1 MFRNQTFSKWR
12 LFCYYVT
19 KTDHPCESAAV
30 RRNSIHFIGWRFTS
44 LHAVSEYFT
53 ISGVFK
59 WRHTG
64 IYSGQSVVWMTSC
77 FTVGMK
83 MFYFSCRLLLPK
95 GKWPTVSTQEV
106 VQDTRGKITCLSLN
120 DTQSTCD
127 FAGIMAAIVSSSV
140 HVLWVL
146 HYEPQPVCISW
157 KLAIWFN
164 IP

>member
-83 MFYFSCRLLLPK
+83 RFYLSCRLLLPK

-106 VQDTRGKITCLSLN
+106 VQDTRGKITCLSLKRHTKYLWLCWN
-120 DTQSTCD
+120 HGCNCFVFSSCLMSSPLWTPACLY
-127 FAGIMAAIVSSSV
+127 FMKAGHLV
-140 HVLWVL
+140 
-146 HYEPQPVCISW
+146 
-157 KLAIWFN
+157 
-164 IP
+164 